1 MQSIV
6 NRSIEKKNKNRND
19 CDSYL
24 FYFHDCIYK
33 KYLYIL
39 FYNNN
44 KFDKKKRDSHN
55 KFYKFLNIYL
65 SYLICSYV
73 NYVRGL

>member
-33 KYLYIL
+33 KYLYKIQVL
-39 FYNNN
+39 KYSVYN
-44 KFDKKKRDSHN
+44 KFDKKRKR
-55 KFYKFLNIYL
+55 FT
-65 SYLICSYV
+65 
-73 NYVRGL
+73 